1 VGQTQRYVPAP
12 RLYLFVSLLFFLILS
27 ISGIAL
33 LQLEVNV
40 ADNVS
45 ISAPANGVGV
55 EIEPKKTAPTLLQI
69 DPKDLQG
76 IEDRA
81 RAGKLSD
88 TDLAQLK
95 NAPPGVSTRAHF
107 FERFGTV
114 RSHIPDS
121 VKAQLRLLEVDA
133 EKQATG
139 PVNLWFA
146 THVVKSFDDVAL
158 NPAALNGP
166 LTAWI
171 PRVLFLLLP
180 LFGLLLWLFYWRQR
194 KEFLLVDH
202 LVFSLTLHTFAFVIL
217 IIAAFAVQL
226 AAADA
231 VGWTALIIVA
241 SYFFVAMKRFYGQ
254 NYFWTIVKFGFISL
268 IYTGFFLL
276 PALGAVIVASVV
288 QA

>member
-1 VGQTQRYVPAP
+1 
-12 RLYLFVSLLFFLILS
+12 
-27 ISGIAL
+27 
-33 LQLEVNV
+33 
-40 ADNVS
+40 
-45 ISAPANGVGV
+45 
-55 EIEPKKTAPTLLQI
+55 LLQI